1 MKRLFVT
8 LGLAACL
15 ISFSSFANGRTYP
28 EALASFF
35 HSFAKAQNVNWTE
48 VDGMMRIG
56 FKLNGQEHFAYYSGT
71 ELLVVATEI
80 KIENLP
86 VQLQNDLAKYK
97 DYTVSQTYVLEK
109 DGVKE
114 YCVVLDKGS
123 KHLILKGRN
132 KWKLCAQ

>member
-1 MKRLFVT
+1 MAGPILKHWPV
-8 LGLAACL
+8 
-15 ISFSSFANGRTYP
+15 
-28 EALASFF
+28 FF
-35 HSFAKAQNVNWTE
+35 TPFAKAQNVNWTE